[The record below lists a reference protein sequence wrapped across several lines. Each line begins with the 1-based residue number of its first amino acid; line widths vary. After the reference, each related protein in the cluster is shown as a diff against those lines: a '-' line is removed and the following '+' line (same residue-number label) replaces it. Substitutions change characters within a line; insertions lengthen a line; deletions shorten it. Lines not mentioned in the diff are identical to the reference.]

1 MRLNVKGYK
10 GCVIVKKTVT
20 VLTPDER
27 ETLVNEA
34 WQKLNQGQNY
44 YLRSG
49 QTTPRSS
56 RFNDYLGEVRNTARD
71 VFGGLVN
78 LKSNT
83 VT

>member
-10 GCVIVKKTVT
+10 GCVTIKQTVT

-34 WQKLNQGQNY
+34 WQKLNQGQNS
-44 YLRSG
+44 YLGSG
-49 QTTPRSS
+49 LTTPRSS
-56 RFNDYLGEVRNTARD
+56 RFSDYLGEVRNTSRE

-78 LKSNT
+78 L
-83 VT
+83 